1 MTRNRFNQAK
11 NQSGN
16 SLLGLTSTNNLTLSK
31 ARGLFLEDN
40 DNIDMKDTYKITN
53 VHPPLDEKDVVNKEY
68 CDNSL
73 LSSSNKIEILSR
85 NITELRKGDFD
96 KVTTKTL
103 QLNETQVNENLIKEF
118 IKSANEVTN
127 VVNFC
132 NKVAA
137 DTISKYNQLKQEIDN
152 NKFNQ
157 NVTNIH
163 LDDMFTNG
171 LREMKEYNKSL
182 RGVIVIYII
191 SILLR
196 SKLLDNKEKDRL
208 EMHYGFK
215 QEDITKEI
223 ESFSLMKMTNLR
235 SSFTD
240 PTAPIESLL
249 YPDLSSVS
257 ERLMREA
264 AAVNE
269 QQINEKIQ
277 ANNKFNNNIN
287 IIKDIR
293 NYYETE
299 TNNYKKKLSR
309 YKNYIN
315 VAEITEI
322 LLSSIATTAT
332 TTSVALTGIG
342 LPCSIP
348 TAFATATVCG
358 SLSKT
363 INTKI
368 RNKIIKYSQMYILA
382 KQLSDKFNKL
392 YTKSMNDNKIDND
405 EYNELVKVYED
416 YKKNKKNKLS
426 VFLN

>member
-1 MTRNRFNQAK
+1 
-11 NQSGN
+11 
-16 SLLGLTSTNNLTLSK
+16 
-31 ARGLFLEDN
+31 
-40 DNIDMKDTYKITN
+40 
-53 VHPPLDEKDVVNKEY
+53 
-68 CDNSL
+68 
-73 LSSSNKIEILSR
+73 
-85 NITELRKGDFD
+85 
-96 KVTTKTL
+96 
-103 QLNETQVNENLIKEF
+103 
-118 IKSANEVTN
+118 
-127 VVNFC
+127 
-132 NKVAA
+132 
-137 DTISKYNQLKQEIDN
+137 
-152 NKFNQ
+152 
-157 NVTNIH
+157 
-163 LDDMFTNG
+163 
-171 LREMKEYNKSL
+171 
-182 RGVIVIYII
+182 
-191 SILLR
+191 
-196 SKLLDNKEKDRL
+196 
-208 EMHYGFK
+208 
-215 QEDITKEI
+215 
-223 ESFSLMKMTNLR
+223 MKMTNLR

-240 PTAPIESLL
+240 PTAPSESLL

-299 TNNYKKKLSR
+299 TNNYNKKLSR

-342 LPCSIP
+342 LPYSIP

-382 KQLSDKFNKL
+382 KQFSDKFNKL

-405 EYNELVKVYED
+405 EYNELVKVYEN